1 MTPIHHFTT
10 PATGPNHTAAKALE
24 GRGDELP
31 SVRRPVDEARR
42 ARLLNET
49 ASLMNE
55 ALSLRAALDAA
66 ENEAESSLSL
76 TDLKLLRDDL
86 ETLTA
91 ALREAHRELAALS
104 A

>member
-1 MTPIHHFTT
+1 
-10 PATGPNHTAAKALE
+10 
-24 GRGDELP
+24 
-31 SVRRPVDEARR
+31 
-42 ARLLNET
+42 
-49 ASLMNE
+49 MNE

-91 ALREAHRELAALS
+91 ALREAHRELAAMS
-104 A
+104 V